1 MSMQSN
7 GMPRNLNVKPIM
19 PDIVINTGPIIAMVA
34 ATGNLKWLP
43 SLYGR
48 IVIPYEVFQEIEAG
62 GLNNTESVALLAI
75 ESKILIGSNKTQI
88 DAAILRELDLG
99 ESSVIANALTHAI
112 DTVAIDEKA
121 GRRLARIHGLKVTGS
136 LGILLKARRHS
147 LIPSIGDCIG
157 HMRDRGIWISADL
170 ITEALRRANEG

>member
-1 MSMQSN
+1 MQSN
-7 GMPRNLNVKPIM
+7 GMSMNLNVKPIM

-48 IVIPYEVFQEIEAG
+48 ILIPYEVFKEIEVG
-62 GLNNTESVALLAI
+62 GLSNKESVALRSI
-75 ESKILIGSNKTQI
+75 ESQIVVGREKTQI

-99 ESSVIANALTHAI
+99 ESSVIANALIHGI

-147 LIPSIGDCIG
+147 LIPSIGECIAL
-157 HMRDRGIWISADL
+157 MRDHGIWISAELMD
-170 ITEALRRANEG
+170 EALRRANEG

>member
-1 MSMQSN
+1 MRVRYRSE
-7 GMPRNLNVKPIM
+7 
-19 PDIVINTGPIIAMVA
+19 
-34 ATGNLKWLP
+34 ATKLK
-43 SLYGR
+43 
-48 IVIPYEVFQEIEAG
+48 
-62 GLNNTESVALLAI
+62 
-75 ESKILIGSNKTQI
+75 IG
-88 DAAILRELDLG
+88 AAILRELDLG

-170 ITEALRRANEG
+170 ITEALCRANEG